1 MNGISR
7 RQNGLS
13 LVELMIALAIS
24 SFLILGIT
32 QFYIDNKSN
41 YLFQQ
46 GQSSNLN
53 KGRFAVL
60 MLEQVLARAGYRAE
74 PWNSLAVAFPA
85 ISAGNG
91 CPAFS
96 AGETV
101 KANSAGNGLCIRY
114 QAAEDAG
121 DYDLDCLG
129 EDVEADASVLLN
141 LAYDSAEG
149 TLSCRVSGASAVLI
163 DNVAG
168 FVVGDLPDSDATNQS
183 IRFAVLLGSGS
194 SLRGGV
200 ESDVITRWNSLS
212 GETLSSDSK
221 RIYQIAQGSVALR
234 NLMP

>member
-53 KGRFAVL
+53 KVRFAVR

-163 DNVAG
+163 DDVAG